1 MKKIELLLS
10 AGTAQ
15 LAVVPKLQSKLVE
28 QINAKGHALLQS
40 GVLAGCTSGQQG
52 ISSPIAISTS
62 EEADAVIDAMAVPM
76 LAGAKT
82 SPRTLSIRQK
92 RRNA

>member
-15 LAVVPKLQSKLVE
+15 LTVVPKLQSKLVE

-40 GVLAGCTSGQQG
+40 GV
-52 ISSPIAISTS
+52 ST
-62 EEADAVIDAMAVPM
+62 
-76 LAGAKT
+76 G
-82 SPRTLSIRQK
+82 
-92 RRNA
+92 

>member
-1 MKKIELLLS
+1 MKKIELLPS

-15 LAVVPKLQSKLVE
+15 LKVVPKLQSKLVE

-40 GVLAGCTSGQQG
+40 GVFTGCSSGQQG
-52 ISSPIAISTS
+52 ISSPIAILISDA
-62 EEADAVIDAMAVPM
+62 ADNVIDAMAVPM
-76 LAGAKT
+76 LAGANT

-92 RRNA
+92 RRSA